1 MEDNNYEKVKAEI
14 EAIPKESVLTPSMPV
29 DKFAQECDNLVTI
42 AMQDKEKLQAKG
54 MDVSLIDEI
63 TPRSKALRYIEAQ
76 WIKEYRDR
84 RNVAKEWSENS
95 EKAFDLRD
103 TIQHDFLF
111 AYRNIPD
118 LKSKVDII
126 AEGAGNA
133 DMIQDLMNYSVFG
146 KNFPEPLN
154 AINFDMSILDEAQ
167 ELSIHSA
174 QLLSKANGAR
184 DDINEM
190 KVLRDKAYTHLKEVV
205 DKVRDY
211 GKYVFW
217 RDPDRLI
224 KYTSDYRRKKS

>member
-54 MDVSLIDEI
+54 MDVSLIDELV
-63 TPRSKALRYIEAQ
+63 PRTKALRYIEAQ
-76 WIKEYRDR
+76 WIKEYRNR
-84 RNVAKEWSENS
+84 GNVEKEWRKNS
-95 EKAFDLRD
+95 EKAFDMRD

-111 AYRNIPD
+111 AYRNIPE
-118 LKSKVDII
+118 LKAKVDII
-126 AEGAGNA
+126 ADGAGNA

-146 KNFPEPLN
+146 KNYPEPLN

-167 ELSIHSA
+167 ALSIHSA

-184 DDINEM
+184 DDINEI

-217 RDPDRLI
+217 RDPDRVI